1 MVSGGMIPMR
11 RGVFALWA
19 ILTAPAA
26 ANRMSAAIGT
36 PAVIH
41 APAAYQCGSG
51 APV

>member
-19 ILTAPAA
+19 ILTAPTE

-41 APAAYQCGSG
+41 APAAYQ
-51 APV
+51 

>member
-11 RGVFALWA
+11 RGVFAMCA

-41 APAAYQCGSG
+41 TPAPYQ
-51 APV
+51 